1 MTKNI
6 YSEKK
11 LSVLNLLD
19 NPISEIIKQLHDLE
33 NQGYSHLKVSECW
46 GGSVTPYSVR
56 SLVTV
61 DKTKEDLLS
70 LFKQIEEFKIK
81 LKSL

>member
-70 LFKQIEEFKIK
+70 LFKQVEEFKIK

>member
-11 LSVLNLLD
+11 LSVLNILD

-33 NQGYSHLKVSECW
+33 NQGYSHLKVSDCW
-46 GGSVTPYSVR
+46 GGTITPYSVR
-56 SLVTV
+56 SMVTV

-70 LFKQIEEFKIK
+70 LFKQVEDFKNK
-81 LKSL
+81 LKNL

>member
-61 DKTKEDLLS
+61 DKTKEDLLF
-70 LFKQIEEFKIK
+70 LFKQVEEFKIK

>member
-19 NPISEIIKQLHDLE
+19 NPISEIINQLHDLE

-46 GGSVTPYSVR
+46 GGSITPYSVR

-70 LFKQIEEFKIK
+70 LFKQVEEFKIK